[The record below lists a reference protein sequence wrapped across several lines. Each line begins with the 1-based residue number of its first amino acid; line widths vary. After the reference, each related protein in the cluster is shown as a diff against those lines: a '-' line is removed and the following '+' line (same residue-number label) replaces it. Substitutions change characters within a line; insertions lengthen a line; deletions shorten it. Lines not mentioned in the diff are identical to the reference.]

1 MKIIITSACVKW
13 CTVEIIPNHRYPI
26 SIYTHPVVNLVI
38 KSMNGHGLIGDISI
52 YNRWG
57 RSVSDSLRYPHHFYA
72 YPRVDGHQH
81 TVGLY
86 T

>member
-1 MKIIITSACVKW
+1 MKIIIISACVEW
-13 CTVEIIPNHRYPI
+13 CTVKIITNHQYII
-26 SIYTHPVVNLVI
+26 SIYTHPVINLSI
-38 KSMNGHGLIGDISI
+38 KSMNDHGLIGDISI

>member
-1 MKIIITSACVKW
+1 MKIIITSACVEW
-13 CTVEIIPNHRYPI
+13 CTVEITPNHRYPI
-26 SIYTHPVVNLVI
+26 SIYTHPVINLVI

-72 YPRVDGHQH
+72 
-81 TVGLY
+81 
-86 T
+86 